1 MQTADTGLSGYP
13 MTGQRDAVGDCPV
26 SNVGIPLAGMRDA
39 MRRSETAS
47 DGGLAEGSEGRG
59 IGLDG

>member
-1 MQTADTGLSGYP
+1 